1 MGKPENIELLQALAV
16 TAEVMGAE
24 FSDGAAMAI
33 ASDLSQYPLPSVLL
47 ALRRVRLEC
56 KGRMSLADIISR
68 IDDGRPGP
76 DEAWAMIPV
85 DERGSCVWTM
95 EMAQAWGIAY
105 PLIVDGDRIGARMAF
120 RDAYTRIVAAS
131 RAHLRKVQWMPSL
144 GRDHRGREAALAEA
158 VEKGRLTHEHAQSLL
173 PSNANNV
180 LSLPAPDAVP
190 MPDHVRQKLEDF
202 RRRKVAL

>member
-24 FSDGAAMAI
+24 FSEGAAIAI
-33 ASDLSQYPLPSVLL
+33 ASDLSQYPLPAVLL

-68 IDDGRPGP
+68 IDDGRPGA

-95 EMAQAWGIAY
+95 EMAEAWGIAY
-105 PLIVDGDRIGARMAF
+105 PLIVEGDRIGARMAF
-120 RDAYTRIVAAS
+120 RDAYTRIVADS

-144 GRDHRGREAALAEA
+144 GRDQRGREEALAEA
-158 VEKGRLTHEHAQSLL
+158 VEKGRLSQTHAQSLL
-173 PSNANNV
+173 PSGADNV
-180 LSLPAPDAVP
+180 RLLPAPDAVP
-190 MPDHVRQKLEDF
+190 MPEHVRKKLADF
-202 RRRKVAL
+202 RSKKVAI